1 MPNCLMCNRALPPNL
16 TLKQIFSFHPYEN
29 PIICE
34 KCRQTFRYIDEE
46 TACPGCSRPQKTRVI
61 CMDCEK
67 WQAHLPSEYISH
79 KAFFYY
85 DAALKE
91 WLQRYKFQ
99 GDTRFAQIMS
109 APIQAYLKMNPTA
122 VVVPIPVSEASY
134 AKRGFNQC
142 EELLRVASV
151 PYKNWLINV
160 TLEKKQSEKKRQER
174 LKTAQPFQL
183 APTFNKDIT
192 SVILF
197 DDVYTTGRTLMHAKH
212 VFAEAGVKR
221 ITSFSIGR

>member
-16 TLKQIFSFHPYEN
+16 TLKQIFLFHPYEN

-79 KAFFYY
+79 HAFFYY

-151 PYKNWLINV
+151 PYENWLINV
-160 TLEKKQSEKKRQER
+160 TLEKKQSSKNRQER
-174 LKTAQPFQL
+174 LKSAQPFQL
-183 APTFNKDIT
+183 APTFNKDMT

-212 VFAEAGVKR
+212 VFTDAGVKT
-221 ITSFSIGR
+221 ITSFSVGR

>member
-1 MPNCLMCNRALPPNL
+1 MPNCLMCNRALPPCL
-16 TLKQIFSFHPYEN
+16 TLKQIFSFHPHES

-34 KCRQTFRYIDEE
+34 KCRQTFRWIEKE
-46 TACPGCSRPQKTRVI
+46 TACPGCSRPQKASTI

-67 WQAHLPSEYISH
+67 WQARLPSEYVSH
-79 KAFFYY
+79 EAFFYY

-109 APIQAYLKMNPTA
+109 ATIQTFLKKSPDA

-142 EELLRVASV
+142 EELLRIASV
-151 PYKNWLINV
+151 PYENWLINIS
-160 TLEKKQSEKKRQER
+160 LEKKQSEKKRQER